1 MRYHFIGICG
11 ISMSAL
17 AVHLSH
23 TGNVVQGSDIKPNEI
38 ADVLKSENIKVFT
51 GHNGENIKGCDIV
64 VYNFAIEQSNP
75 EIIYAKKHNIKII
88 SRAELLADISR
99 QYKNVIA
106 VAGSHGKTTTT
117 AMLYSCLKSA
127 MLNPSLHIGGII
139 QGEKV
144 GFIEGKDE
152 YFVTEACEY
161 HDSFLLLKA
170 NIGIILNIEPEH
182 LDYFKTYENELK
194 SYQKF
199 ASNSTITIITKDFY
213 GINIPK
219 VNIFAKNINSS
230 EHGQSFDVFIDNM
243 FYMYIDLNAYG
254 KYNVD
259 NALSVI
265 ATCKLL
271 GIDKKYIYGGL
282 KNFKCIKRRFEII
295 KKSPKLIVHDYAHH
309 PTQIKDTLLTFKEHC
324 KGNKILVVF
333 QPHTYSR
340 TKAFFNEFLNCFKVA
355 NKVFII
361 KTYPAR
367 EKHDKTASGYMLY
380 KKLKDR
386 QKCQYFAS
394 FKRAKKAIEKEVK
407 NGYNVLILGAGDI
420 DKLAYTF

>member
-23 TGNVVQGSDIKPNEI
+23 IGNAVQGSDIKPNEI
-38 ADVLKSENIKVFT
+38 ADVLKSENIKVFI

-199 ASNSTITIITKDFY
+199 ASNNTNTIITKDFY

-243 FYMYIDLNAYG
+243 FYMHIDLNAYG

-271 GIDKKYIYGGL
+271 GIDKKYIYDGL

-295 KKSPKLIVHDYAHH
+295 RKSPKLIVHDYAHH
-309 PTQIKDTLLTFKEHC
+309 PTQIKDTLLTFKGHC

-380 KKLKDR
+380 KKLKGR